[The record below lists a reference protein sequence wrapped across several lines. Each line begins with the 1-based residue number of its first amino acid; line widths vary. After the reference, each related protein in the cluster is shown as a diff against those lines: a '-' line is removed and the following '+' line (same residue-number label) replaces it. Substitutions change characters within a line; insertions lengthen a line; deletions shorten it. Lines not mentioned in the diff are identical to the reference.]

1 MPTPLM
7 KVISL
12 CLWNFKGKNKK
23 LKMSL
28 KSFLIRH
35 LAVSKASYKLAFKCG
50 IFKERRILVCL
61 LFGFFGF

>member
-50 IFKERRILVCL
+50 IF
-61 LFGFFGF
+61 